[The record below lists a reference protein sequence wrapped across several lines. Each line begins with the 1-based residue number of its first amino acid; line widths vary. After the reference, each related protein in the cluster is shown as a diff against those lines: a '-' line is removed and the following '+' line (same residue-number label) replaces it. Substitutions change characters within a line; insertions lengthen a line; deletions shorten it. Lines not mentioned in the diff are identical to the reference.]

1 MSSNLVERVNN
12 LSDSDAVSF
21 LQYFNQSLLDGVTE
35 EDFETLMK
43 GIPEEI
49 KSTPEFSEIDRLSL
63 DEKASIEGEEAVA
76 LARDILVLLAN
87 NPRFSPLLE
96 MAMDAYANIE
106 HLELR
111 ATKEEILSGALIAAM
126 IILAAT
132 SVTVSGQWPVVIS
145 QIPAVVTTEVL
156 VTTFKQLNSSLDRYF
171 RRGVRSQ
178 NQTGGEI
185 PLNRSN

>member
-1 MSSNLVERVNN
+1 MSSNLVERVNH
-12 LSDSDAVSF
+12 LSDSDAVLF

-76 LARDILVLLAN
+76 LSRDILVLLAN

-96 MAMDAYANIE
+96 MAMDAYAKIE
-106 HLELR
+106 HLELG
-111 ATKEEILSGALIAAM
+111 AKEEILSRALAAAM

-132 SVTVSGQWPVVIS
+132 SVSVEGKMVNVKYKIPEEAAVPVLIAAFTKLSSPLIKSIKKAGQ
-145 QIPAVVTTEVL
+145 TE
-156 VTTFKQLNSSLDRYF
+156 
-171 RRGVRSQ
+171 
-178 NQTGGEI
+178 E
-185 PLNRSN
+185 